1 MTGPGRADRLRALLA
16 ENRLILS
23 PCCHDGLSARL
34 IEQAGFEMTFLS
46 GFAAAASRLG
56 LPDLGLLSYG
66 EVLDHTRLVA
76 EATTLPFVA
85 DADTG
90 YGNAMNVRRTVAGLA
105 RAGAAAVMIEDQVA
119 PKRCGHVVGKA
130 VVDRATALDRIRAAV
145 DARAEADV
153 LILARTD
160 ARGGHGLGE
169 AIDRATA
176 FHELGADLIFVEAP
190 QSVAEMR
197 TICAE
202 VPGPQMVN
210 CLEGGQTPILPQ
222 AELEE
227 IGFRVAAYPLTVL
240 SAAMKTMV
248 ETLAALKADRVEG
261 DRLLPFDELRERL
274 GFGEYF
280 DRAARY
286 RS

>member
-16 ENRLILS
+16 EDRLILS

-66 EVLDHTRLVA
+66 EVLDHTRLMA
-76 EATTLPFVA
+76 EATALPFVA

-90 YGNAMNVRRTVAGLA
+90 YGNAMNVRRTVMGLA

-119 PKRCGHVVGKA
+119 PKRCGHVAGKA
-130 VVDRATALDRIRAAV
+130 VVDRATSLDRIRAAV
-145 DARAEADV
+145 DAKAEADV

-160 ARGGHGLGE
+160 ARGEHGLRE

-176 FHELGADLIFVEAP
+176 FRELGADLIFVEAP
-190 QSVAEMR
+190 QSAAEMR

-248 ETLAALKADRVEG
+248 DTLAALKTDRV
-261 DRLLPFDELRERL
+261 DRCTLLPFDELRERL
-274 GFGEYF
+274 GFNDYF
-280 DRAARY
+280 ERAGRY